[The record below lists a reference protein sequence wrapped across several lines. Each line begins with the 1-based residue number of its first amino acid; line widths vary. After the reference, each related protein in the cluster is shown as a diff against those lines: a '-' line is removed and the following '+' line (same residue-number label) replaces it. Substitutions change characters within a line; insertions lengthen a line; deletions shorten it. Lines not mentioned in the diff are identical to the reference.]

1 MTKNQKIS
9 RDVNGITVEQR
20 VTDGFINGTTM
31 CVAHSKKIND
41 WFRTGEVLELFFAL
55 ADDLELGGKDEN
67 SRNLDAV
74 KLSASKYAQLFPELV
89 ISRSGSPENGGGTWL
104 HPDLAIQLAQWCSAP
119 FAIQVSRWVRDWMT
133 SGQNPIWVIDD
144 VDRLTSRNA
153 LKDDA
158 RLRMTAQVK
167 IYLEQIKRYD
177 DAKYRGMFFA
187 QVHDSINCAITGE
200 TAKQMRVR
208 LSQTLGKNI
217 KESELIRDYFP
228 TLDLQRYIALCEASA
243 NFMLRENLHPLTA
256 VERAAEIV
264 LPASYIPRS
273 IDFTENI
280 SSVRGRLITLLSGQ
294 TRLSLP

>member
-9 RDVNGITVEQR
+9 RDVNGITIEQR
-20 VTDGFINGTTM
+20 VTDGFINGTAM
-31 CVAHSKKIND
+31 CVAYSKDVSD
-41 WFRTGEVLELFFAL
+41 WLKTDETWELVTAL
-55 ADDLELGGKDEN
+55 AEDLRIEPVQSKNHKSGN
-67 SRNLDAV
+67 SVFTRV
-74 KLSASKYAQLFPELV
+74 SATYPSLV
-89 ISRSGSPENGGGTWL
+89 IVRRGSPENGGGTWL

-119 FAIQVSRWVRDWMT
+119 FAIQVSRWIREWMT
-133 SGQNPIWVIDD
+133 SGQNPILVTDD
-144 VDRLTSRNA
+144 VDRLTSRTA

-177 DAKYRGMFFA
+177 DTKYRGMFFA
-187 QVHDSINCAITGE
+187 QVHDSINCAVTGE

-208 LSQTLGKNI
+208 LSQILGKNI

-264 LPASYIPRS
+264 LPASYIPSS